1 MSSTNT
7 SIQKKNNNSK
17 TTKNKAKNTKAID
30 KEIEEDQSTSNSSIK
45 SPSSFTSTSNVTN
58 NSTSSTSNPFPSTNK
73 TSTPEDDDNQSE
85 IYSTRDADSV
95 NEEDQDEEV
104 VIEEE
109 DNYME
114 DKEQSGTISKLLQ
127 SRPVMFSGNQKDFL
141 LYKRHLI
148 ILLSGCNLV
157 EELKPKQERIKKYTS
172 NRISRTRTVTMINS
186 TLPQKIA
193 DSFLELFE
201 VDDSYNLDIDPVMY
215 WKAICNR
222 YEKNTEINKQRV
234 QQELAEEKLNGS
246 EPIDDY
252 VGRLTVHFQRLKS
265 FGEEMKEDSKK
276 YHLQKG
282 LSSEYKSY
290 TQAMSLVSATMSY
303 EEVITHLTNF
313 QETLRAEHKK
323 ETTEE
328 AHLANTSLRNKHDE
342 RAAFI
347 RDISTIH
354 SSRGRFSNYRGLGRG
369 GYRGRGRFNQQRR
382 EYNRPFRS
390 HNKFGGYVPKQI
402 FNYNQ
407 RGGYRG
413 RGSFRGRGRGN
424 FFRHPINRGDSN
436 SNNNNNEASTH
447 SNNNNNNA
455 SSDQNGQQ
463 QNHKRELVCWKCN
476 KPGHKSIDCRN

>member
-1 MSSTNT
+1 MSSQNPT
-7 SIQKKNNNSK
+7 KKNKNSNNYNDNSK
-17 TTKNKAKNTKAID
+17 KNKPKTSLSSNTKTTLTGN
-30 KEIEEDQSTSNSSIK
+30 EIEEDQANIKSLNTTTGMNNNNSNSS
-45 SPSSFTSTSNVTN
+45 
-58 NSTSSTSNPFPSTNK
+58 TSSYPAINKSNLNTA
-73 TSTPEDDDNQSE
+73 EEDDNQSE
-85 IYSTRDADSV
+85 IYSTKDAESV
-95 NEEDQDEEV
+95 IEQDQDELEDDN
-104 VIEEE
+104 EEG
-109 DNYME
+109 NYMD

-157 EELKPKQERIKKYTS
+157 EELKPKQERNKKYTS
-172 NRISRTRTVTMINS
+172 NKISRTRTVTMINS

-215 WKAICNR
+215 WKTICSR

-234 QQELAEEKLNGS
+234 QQELAEEKLNGN

-276 YHLQKG
+276 YHLLKG
-282 LSSEYKSY
+282 LPSEYKSY

-323 ETTEE
+323 EPTEE
-328 AHLANTSLRNKHDE
+328 AQLAKHKIDE

-347 RDISTIH
+347 RSLSNSH
-354 SSRGRFSNYRGLGRG
+354 SNSYRGRFPHFRGRG
-369 GYRGRGRFNQQRR
+369 NYRGRGRFNQQRR
-382 EYNRPFRS
+382 ENNRPYLSRP
-390 HNKFGGYVPKQI
+390 HTRFGDYVPKQI
-402 FNYNQ
+402 FHQ
-407 RGGYRG
+407 RGNYRG

-424 FFRHPINRGDSN
+424 FSRNPTSRKDHNT
-436 SNNNNNEASTH
+436 NNND
-447 SNNNNNNA
+447 NNNI
-455 SSDQNGQQ
+455 SSEQNIQQ
-463 QNHKRELVCWKCN
+463 QNINHKQDLVCWKCS